1 MTQVK
6 YERNYINNKLQNI
19 VNDDLISFHM
29 PGHKKGK
36 IYDKNFYITTIFR
49 KN

>member
-1 MTQVK
+1 MTKEIKFEQ
-6 YERNYINNKLQNI
+6 NYINNKLQNI

-36 IYDKNFYITTIFR
+36 IYDKLDMEN
-49 KN
+49 

>member
-1 MTQVK
+1 MTKEIKFEQ
-6 YERNYINNKLQNI
+6 NYINNKLQNI

-36 IYDKNFYITTIFR
+36 IMINWDMEN
-49 KN
+49 